1 MRKRVSLHIVVIFL
15 ATFITSCSESKRQN
29 AALNGTALLHETEQK
44 ITDVIIIDIFNPP
57 VSSRIYAYTSLAAYE
72 TIRFTDTSCKSI
84 TGKLNGF
91 DTMPVPDKTLQYD
104 YPFAAAIAMLMVAEK
119 ITFSTDTLMQYREA
133 LQQKVKDAGVDETV
147 IKNSQEFAA
156 AIAKTILKRAD
167 ADNYKK
173 TRAMEKYQL
182 QKKEFYWQPTPPEYN
197 DAIEPNWGYML
208 PLAMD
213 SAAAFAPPPPL
224 PFSKDSSSLF
234 YKQLKEVY
242 TIGDGHDTSLHHI
255 AWFWDDNPFVTDYSG
270 HLTKSNKK
278 MTPAGHWMAIA
289 GLACK
294 LKNANACTV
303 AKAYSLTAVALYDG
317 FISSWHSKYHY
328 QTIRPITLIHQWIN
342 KDWKPLLQTPPFPEY
357 TSGHSVISAAAAEV
371 LTHLFGENFSYT
383 DITELPYDRGQ
394 RSFAS
399 FREAAQQSSISRV
412 YGGIHYRYSVEEGNK
427 QGANIG
433 QYIVA
438 KMQQ

>member
-1 MRKRVSLHIVVIFL
+1 MMFRFFLKTAVVVVL
-15 ATFITSCSESKRQN
+15 LQSASCKQKN
-29 AALNGTALLHETEQK
+29 TTTIQDGAALLHATQQK
-44 ITDVIIIDIFNPP
+44 ITDAIITDIFNPP

-72 TIRFTDTSCKSI
+72 IIRNADSSCSSI
-84 TGKLNGF
+84 TAKLNGF
-91 DTMPVPDKTLQYD
+91 AAMPQPDKNKKYD
-104 YPFAAAIAMLMVAEK
+104 YSLAATIAMLVVAEK
-119 ITFSTDTLMQYREA
+119 LVFSTDSLLQY
-133 LQQKVKDAGVDETV
+133 KKSIV
-147 IKNSQEFAA
+147 NNAA
-156 AIAKTILKRAD
+156 ANLDEAVINNSVAFANEVAAVILKRAD

-197 DAIEPNWGYML
+197 DAIEPNWSYIL

-213 SAAAFAPPPPL
+213 SAAAFAPPPPI
-224 PFSKDSSSLF
+224 PFSKDSSSNF

-303 AKAYSLTAVALYDG
+303 AKAYSLTAVALFDG
-317 FISSWHSKYHY
+317 FISCWHTKYHY